1 MQGNKQRPRRVPERG
16 PRLNKP
22 EPTLPQPF
30 RRLVLVCKV
39 QDKLWGKLVLVAL
52 RLPNSLQDKQAT
64 SLAPHDKPLQVKI

>member
-1 MQGNKQRPRRVPERG
+1 MPHKKQVLERG

-64 SLAPHDKPLQVKI
+64 

>member
-1 MQGNKQRPRRVPERG
+1 VQDNKQQPLRVQERG

-64 SLAPHDKPLQVKI
+64 

>member
-1 MQGNKQRPRRVPERG
+1 MQDKKRLLPRALERG

-30 RRLVLVCKV
+30 KRLVLVCRV

-52 RLPNSLQDKQAT
+52 RLLNSLQDKQAT
-64 SLAPHDKPLQVKI
+64 

>member
-1 MQGNKQRPRRVPERG
+1 MQDNKRHRPRVLERG
-16 PRLNKP
+16 PRLKRR

-30 RRLVLVCKV
+30 RRPVQVCKV

-64 SLAPHDKPLQVKI
+64 